1 VISRLRSIGSRIGT
15 RLGVSEA
22 KVRDLDAEQA
32 YLRVVIAGIVVG
44 YAAAVHVAG
53 TPSVGLNLA
62 LAAAASALA
71 AGVWMLWWFRHHK
84 HRPRP
89 MRYFGIAADLVPLTI
104 GLSGSGEAGV
114 PLLGVYLWVTIGN
127 GFRFGARYLLVAY
140 WLSLGC
146 FALLLLFVPYWQA
159 HQAIGI
165 GFGVVLAVVPLYVL
179 VLLSRLTAQKDA
191 AEQLSNAKSRFVA
204 NVSHELRSPLTGVY
218 GVYELLRQR
227 RLPARERELIAMLGN
242 SMATLKSAVDAVL
255 QMSKLEAGAERA
267 EMKPFNL
274 RHFLLHM
281 AAVAKPQATA
291 KKLAWHLDV
300 DIAIPTLVVGD
311 SRHLRHVLGNL
322 LHNAC
327 KFTVTGS
334 VTLRARIAE
343 NGRVRFEVQD
353 TGIGIPAAA
362 QERLF
367 ERFVQVDASARRRYG
382 GTGLGTSIAHDL
394 VKLMGGSIGVTSA
407 PGTGSTFW
415 VELPM
420 TEASLEVTPKWGSL
434 THVICLGYQSECLDR
449 LAQTVTNAGL
459 SVSVRAIGPNAEIG
473 DDGSTQLLAVLVQL
487 PAGEAATLAQ
497 RTSLAERS
505 ALAPW
510 IVLADNYSAVERAV
524 LTRLGAVSLLNREPP
539 VPELLR
545 TLSALA
551 NRLVSCDGSDAP
563 DSIDPSLT
571 RSLEIVLADDNA
583 SNRLL
588 LARILENAGHRVHEA
603 SRGDQA
609 YDAMLKETSD
619 LAILDLNMPDMTGPD
634 VIKLYRAGEVGAT
647 KRLPILV
654 LSADATPA
662 AREESIAAGA
672 SEFLTKPVTAQTLL
686 AAIHRVVGGRPFAH
700 GQTGKVP
707 PLEVVE
713 CGDNRPQTTT
723 AERYELQQPSES
735 HVPAGVII
743 DADRLHSLRRMA
755 NFDQRFLESYVTAA
769 IGDLEQAVAEL
780 RVAVPSRNTVLA
792 RSALHNIDGTAA
804 TVGAA
809 AVAASAR
816 HLRQR
821 IIENQFQEAQQ
832 ALAELESNMTL
843 TKLGIHGSIVAMG
856 TKQA

>member
-1 VISRLRSIGSRIGT
+1 MISRLRRVRSLVET
-15 RLGVSEA
+15 RLGISEA
-22 KVRDLDAEQA
+22 KIRDLDAEQA

-71 AGVWMLWWFRHHK
+71 AGIWMLWWFRHHK
-84 HRPRP
+84 HRPRQ
-89 MRYFGIAADLVPLTI
+89 MRYFGIAADLIPLTI

-114 PLLGVYLWVTIGN
+114 PLIGVYLWVTIGN

-140 WLSLGC
+140 WISLGC
-146 FALLLLFVPYWQA
+146 FSLLLLFVPYWQV
-159 HQAIGI
+159 HQAIGV

-218 GVYELLRQR
+218 GVYELLKQC

-281 AAVAKPQATA
+281 AAVAKPQAAA
-291 KKLAWHLDV
+291 KKLVWHLDV
-300 DIAIPTLVVGD
+300 DTAIPTVVRGD

-327 KFTVTGS
+327 KFTSAGS
-334 VTLRARIAE
+334 VTLRARCAE
-343 NGRVRFEVQD
+343 GGRVRFEVQD
-353 TGIGIPAAA
+353 TGIGIPVEA
-362 QERLF
+362 QEKLF

-420 TEASLEVTPKWGSL
+420 AEASLTASPEWGSL
-434 THVICLGYQSECLDR
+434 SHVTCLGNPSEGLDR
-449 LAQTVTNAGL
+449 LANAVTNAGL
-459 SVSVRAIGPNAEIG
+459 KVNVRAIGPNVQIG
-473 DDGSTQLLAVLVQL
+473 NDGDTELLAILVQL
-487 PAGEAATLAQ
+487 PAEEAVTLAQ
-497 RTSLAERS
+497 RTCLAERS
-505 ALAPW
+505 AVAPW
-510 IVLADNYSAVERAV
+510 IVLADQYTAAERAV
-524 LTRLGAVSLLNREPP
+524 LTRLGAVALLRKEPSAS
-539 VPELLR
+539 ELLCAL
-545 TLSALA
+545 TALA
-551 NRLVSCDGSDAP
+551 NRLVSCDGDDSP
-563 DSIDPSLT
+563 NSIDPSHT

-588 LARILENAGHRVHEA
+588 LARILGSAGHYVHEA

-609 YDAMLKETSD
+609 YDAMLKATTD

-634 VIKLYRAGEVGAT
+634 VIKLYRAGEVGST

-654 LSADATPA
+654 LSADATSA

-672 SEFLTKPVTAQTLL
+672 SDFLTKPITAQVLL
-686 AAIHRVVGGRPFAH
+686 AAINRLVGVQNSPRERPIRVVRSEANGSN
-700 GQTGKVP
+700 TSIGK
-707 PLEVVE
+707 EF
-713 CGDNRPQTTT
+713 
-723 AERYELQQPSES
+723 ELQQPSAS

-743 DADRLHSLRRMA
+743 DADRLQSLRRMA
-755 NFDQRFLESYVTAA
+755 NYDQHFLERYVTAA
-769 IGDLEQAVAEL
+769 LSDLEQAVAEL
-780 RVAVPSRNTVLA
+780 RIAIPTGNAALA

-809 AVAASAR
+809 AVAASAQN
-816 HLRQR
+816 LRKS
-821 IIENQFQEAQQ
+821 IIEDRTKDAQQ
-832 ALAELESNMTL
+832 SLAELQSNMAL
-843 TKLGIHGSIVAMG
+843 TRLAIRGSIVAVG
-856 TKQA
+856 TKEA

>member
-1 VISRLRSIGSRIGT
+1 VIGRLSRIRSRIRA
-15 RLGVSEA
+15 RLGISEA
-22 KVRDLDAEQA
+22 KARDLDAEQA
-32 YLRVVIAGIVVG
+32 YLRVVIAGIVVA
-44 YAAAVHVAG
+44 YAASVHVVG

-71 AGVWMLWWFRHHK
+71 AGIWMLWWFRHHK

-114 PLLGVYLWVTIGN
+114 PLIGVYLWVTIGN

-140 WLSLGC
+140 WISLAC

-218 GVYELLRQR
+218 GVYELLKQR

-255 QMSKLEAGAERA
+255 QMSKLEAGAERT

-300 DIAIPTLVVGD
+300 DIAIPTEVIGD
-311 SRHLRHVLGNL
+311 SGHLRHVLGNL

-334 VTLRARIAE
+334 VTLRARRAE

-362 QERLF
+362 QEKLF

-420 TEASLEVTPKWGSL
+420 AEAPLELTPRWGSL
-434 THVICLGYQSECLDR
+434 SHVACVGYQSECLDR
-449 LAQTVTNAGL
+449 LAQSITNAGL
-459 SVSVRAIGPNAEIG
+459 SVSVRAIGPNTAIG
-473 DDGSTQLLAVLVQL
+473 NDGGAQLLAVLVQL
-487 PAGEAATLAQ
+487 PAGDAAALAQ
-497 RTSLAERS
+497 STSIAERS
-505 ALAPW
+505 AIAPW
-510 IVLADNYSAVERAV
+510 IVLADSYSAVERTV
-524 LTRLGAVSLLNREPP
+524 LTRLGAVSLLSREPA

-545 TLSALA
+545 ALGALA
-551 NRLVSCDGSDAP
+551 NRFVSFDDDAL

-571 RSLEIVLADDNA
+571 RSLEVVLADDNA

-588 LARILENAGHRVHEA
+588 LARILENAGHHVHEA
-603 SRGDQA
+603 SRGDHA
-609 YDAMLKETSD
+609 YDAMLKETTD

-672 SEFLTKPVTAQTLL
+672 SEFLTKPVTAQALL
-686 AAIHRVVGGRPFAH
+686 AAIHRLVGGRPSANE
-700 GQTGKVP
+700 QAGKVL
-707 PLEVVE
+707 PLEVVPS
-713 CGDNRPQTTT
+713 GSNGGQTTK
-723 AERYELQQPSES
+723 AEQFDLQQPSES
-735 HVPAGVII
+735 HVPAGVIV
-743 DADRLHSLRRMA
+743 DADRLYSLRRIA
-755 NFDQRFLESYVTAA
+755 NSDQGFLESYVTAA

-780 RVAVPSRNTVLA
+780 RVAVQSRNTALA

-816 HLRQR
+816 NLRQR
-821 IIENQFQEAQQ
+821 IIENQLQEAQQ
-832 ALAELESNMTL
+832 TLAELESNMTL
-843 TKLGIHGSIVAMG
+843 TRLAIRGSIAAMG

>member
-1 VISRLRSIGSRIGT
+1 VIGRLRRIRSRVRT
-15 RLGVSEA
+15 RLGISEA

-62 LAAAASALA
+62 LGAAASALA

-114 PLLGVYLWVTIGN
+114 PLIGVYLWVTIGN

-140 WLSLGC
+140 WISLGC

-159 HQAIGI
+159 HQAIGV

-218 GVYELLRQR
+218 GVYELLKQC

-267 EMKPFNL
+267 EMKLFNL

-300 DIAIPTLVVGD
+300 DVAIPTVVLGD

-327 KFTVTGS
+327 KFTVSGS
-334 VTLRARIAE
+334 VTLRARSAGS
-343 NGRVRFEVQD
+343 GRVRFEVQD
-353 TGIGIPAAA
+353 TGIGIPVAA

-394 VKLMGGSIGVTSA
+394 VKLMGGSIGVKSA

-415 VELPM
+415 VELPLAE
-420 TEASLEVTPKWGSL
+420 TSRGGAPEWGSL
-434 THVICLGYQSECLDR
+434 THVTCLGYQSDCLDR
-449 LAQTVTNAGL
+449 LVQTITKAGL
-459 SVSVRAIGPNAEIG
+459 SVSVRSIVPNAEIV
-473 DDGSTQLLAVLVQL
+473 DDEGAQLLAVLVQL
-487 PAGEAATLAQ
+487 PASEAATLAQ
-497 RTSLAERS
+497 KTSLAERS
-505 ALAPW
+505 AIAPW
-510 IVLADNYSAVERAV
+510 VVLADSYSGIERAV
-524 LTRLGAVSLLNREPP
+524 LTRLGAASLLKKEPSE
-539 VPELLR
+539 VDLLC

-551 NRLVSCDGSDAP
+551 NRLVASDGEDGP
-563 DSIDPSLT
+563 DSIDTSLT
-571 RSLEIVLADDNA
+571 QSLEIVLADDNA

-588 LARILENAGHRVHEA
+588 LARILENAGHHVQEA

-609 YDAMLKETSD
+609 YDLMLEKTTD

-662 AREESIAAGA
+662 AREESMAAGA

-686 AAIHRVVGGRPFAH
+686 AAIHRLVGGRTSNDEQTSKVQPFEAAH
-700 GQTGKVP
+700 PGG
-707 PLEVVE
+707 
-713 CGDNRPQTTT
+713 NRAQTTM
-723 AERYELQQPSES
+723 AAPIDLQEPRDS
-735 HVPAGVII
+735 HVPASAII
-743 DADRLHSLRRMA
+743 DTDRLNSLRKMA

-769 IGDLEQAVAEL
+769 IGDLEQAVSEL
-780 RVAVPSRNTVLA
+780 RVAVPSKNAVLA

-809 AVAASAR
+809 ALAASAR

-821 IIENQFQEAQQ
+821 MFENQPREVQQ

-843 TKLGIHGSIVAMG
+843 TRLAIRGSIVSMQ